1 MPLAALIVL
10 AQVLVAMP
18 MHLSSEVQVAAPR
31 GHVADGQSG
40 TKLQKPRPVPR
51 GTCLERASGRV
62 PGSRDRMPGSM
73 LRHPERRSREL
84 QAWRVAAKQ
93 GQQELVAPAPGRERC
108 RPIALLVS
116 GVT

>member
-1 MPLAALIVL
+1 MPLAALIFL

-18 MHLSSEVQVAAPR
+18 MPLSSEVQVAVLR
-31 GHVADGQSG
+31 GHVADGQAG

-51 GTCLERASGRV
+51 GTCLESASGRV
-62 PGSRDRMPGSM
+62 PGSQDRMPGSM

-93 GQQELVAPAPGRERC
+93 GQRGLVAPAPSRERC
-108 RPIALLVS
+108 VTIAL
-116 GVT
+116 